1 MTPSHWVHWISLIM
15 LCTHTHIKESRFILP
30 KKSHSGRDAY
40 IYQNN
45 FYGEARRLQ
54 YSGERKGLRRGNGKK
69 ANTATVIG
77 QLARMRASQLEKE
90 CGLLDAM
97 MDRFVDTNQP
107 FIGKVSNLLDLITNN
122 FEGMELEAR
131 DEADIVAKVLRVFTG
146 LVQTFADDEQ
156 LQGLALKIARKEM
169 VDKHDGGGPHWEG
182 SGDYG
187 DYGDYGGGGH
197 WEQPSEG
204 GGSWGSPAVGE
215 EGWGGPS
222 EEGNWGEESWQG
234 PSAEHHGENGR
245 AKILTV

>member
-1 MTPSHWVHWISLIM
+1 MDILNYA
-15 LCTHTHIKESRFILP
+15 CTHTHQGRVGLSFVKIDVQRHLAKN
-30 KKSHSGRDAY
+30 KSHSGRDAY
-40 IYQNN
+40 IYQND
-45 FYGEARRLQ
+45 FYGEARRLR

-69 ANTATVIG
+69 ANMATVIG

-97 MDRFVDTNQP
+97 MDRFVNTNQP
-107 FIGKVSNLLDLITNN
+107 FLGRVSDLLDLITNN

-169 VDKHDGGGPHWEG
+169 KGEHGGGGPHWEG
-182 SGDYG
+182 SGG
-187 DYGDYGGGGH
+187 SGH

-204 GGSWGSPAVGE
+204 GGSWGAPPVGE
-215 EGWGGPS
+215 EGWGE
-222 EEGNWGEESWQG
+222 EEGNWGEESWSSG
-234 PSAEHHGENGR
+234 EHHGENGR
-245 AKILTV
+245 AK